1 MLVSSSSFKLIG
13 TFRLPCKGGGGKR
26 ETKFFLFFLFFLFG
40 VGGGGWVGRARQEEE
55 DIRASLFQSGL
66 SSLPGFSIT
75 LAPRCTSFNPLNLM
89 SDQDRIFPYNIYTIS
104 TR

>member
-26 ETKFFLFFLFFLFG
+26 ETKFFLFFLFG
-40 VGGGGWVGRARQEEE
+40 VGGGEGEGEE

-66 SSLPGFSIT
+66 SSVPGFFIT

>member
-1 MLVSSSSFKLIG
+1 MLVSSFSFELIG
-13 TFRLPCKGGGGKR
+13 KFRLPCKGGGKR
-26 ETKFFLFFLFFLFG
+26 ETKFFFFFFW
-40 VGGGGWVGRARQEEE
+40 GGGKEE

-89 SDQDRIFPYNIYTIS
+89 SDQDRIFSLQYLHNINQIS
-104 TR
+104 DKN

>member
-13 TFRLPCKGGGGKR
+13 TFRLPCKGGGGR
-26 ETKFFLFFLFFLFG
+26 ERQSFFLFFFIW
-40 VGGGGWVGRARQEEE
+40 GGGGEGEGEGEE

-66 SSLPGFSIT
+66 SSVPGFFIT

-89 SDQDRIFPYNIYTIS
+89 SDQDRIFSLQYLHNINQIS
-104 TR
+104 DKN

>member
-26 ETKFFLFFLFFLFG
+26 ETKFFFIFLFFLFG
-40 VGGGGWVGRARQEEE
+40 VGGGGEGEE

-66 SSLPGFSIT
+66 SSVPGFFIT

>member
-13 TFRLPCKGGGGKR
+13 TFRLPCKGGGEERDKV
-26 ETKFFLFFLFFLFG
+26 FFIFFIW
-40 VGGGGWVGRARQEEE
+40 GGGEEGEE

-66 SSLPGFSIT
+66 SSLPGFFIT
-75 LAPRCTSFNPLNLM
+75 LAQSCTSFNPLNLM
-89 SDQDRIFPYNIYTIS
+89 RDQDRIFPYNIYTIS

>member
-13 TFRLPCKGGGGKR
+13 TFRLPCKGGGGGGGRK
-26 ETKFFLFFLFFLFG
+26 KVFFIFFFW
-40 VGGGGWVGRARQEEE
+40 GGGGEGEE

-66 SSLPGFSIT
+66 SSLPGFFIT
-75 LAPRCTSFNPLNLM
+75 LAQSCTSFNPLNLM
-89 SDQDRIFPYNIYTIS
+89 RDQDRISPYNIYTIS